1 MFTAAAVPH
10 ILKKCEVESRLLD
23 PWSAMSYARMN
34 KTILSATKFL
44 LFLGLIMPALAQSAQ
59 SGPAA
64 AASGPSFDVNVGYS
78 YMLMHVPDSGNI
90 NLNGVDG
97 GAGIDFN
104 RRWGALVDS
113 SYLRT
118 GDVFGTGHSSYVLSA
133 LAGPVFYP
141 YAHGETRISLR
152 GLVGA
157 GLVDSAVTIKGPTD
171 YLHGWVARPA
181 YGAGVGVER
190 TLFGPFAFRFNA
202 DYLRTS
208 FVNAADTLQQQNN
221 LRITGGIVFRL
232 NAPQSS
238 R

>member
-1 MFTAAAVPH
+1 MFTAAVVH
-10 ILKKCEVESRLLD
+10 NILKKREIESRPLD
-23 PWSAMSYARMN
+23 SWSAMPYVRMN
-34 KTILSATKFL
+34 KKSLSATKFL
-44 LFLGLIMPALAQSAQ
+44 LLLGLIAPALAQSAR

-78 YMLMHVPDSGNI
+78 YMLMHVPDTGNI

-104 RRWGALVDS
+104 RSWGALVDA

-118 GDVFGTGHSSYVLSA
+118 GDVFGTAHSSYVLTA
-133 LAGPVFYP
+133 FAGPVFYP

-157 GLVDSAVTIKGPTD
+157 GLVDTAVPVTGPNN
-171 YLHGWVARPA
+171 YLGGWVARPA

-190 TLFGPFAFRFNA
+190 TLFGPFAFRFNG

-208 FVNAADTLQQQNN
+208 FVNASDSLQEQNN

>member
-1 MFTAAAVPH
+1 
-10 ILKKCEVESRLLD
+10 
-23 PWSAMSYARMN
+23 MSYVRMN
-34 KTILSATKFL
+34 NKISSATKL
-44 LFLGLIMPALAQSAQ
+44 LFCLGLITPVLAQSAR

-78 YMLMHVPDSGNI
+78 YMLMHVPDGGNI

-104 RRWGALVDS
+104 RHWGALVDS
-113 SYLRT
+113 SYVRT
-118 GDVFGTGHSSYVLSA
+118 GDVFGTGRSSYVLTAS
-133 LAGPVFYP
+133 AGPVFYP
-141 YAHGETRISLR
+141 YTHGETRISLR

-157 GLVDSAVTIKGPTD
+157 GLVDSAVLVNGPTD

-181 YGAGVGVER
+181 YGGGVGVER
-190 TLFGPFAFRFNA
+190 SLFGPFAFRFNA
-202 DYLRTS
+202 DYLRTA
-208 FVNAADTLQQQNN
+208 FVNAADSLQLQNN

>member
-1 MFTAAAVPH
+1 MP
-10 ILKKCEVESRLLD
+10 
-23 PWSAMSYARMN
+23 YAPMN
-34 KTILSATKFL
+34 KKISSATKFL
-44 LFLGLIMPALAQSAQ
+44 LFLGLITPVLAQSMGSA
-59 SGPAA
+59 PPA

-78 YMLMHVPDSGNI
+78 YMLMQVPDAGNI
-90 NLNGVDG
+90 SLNGVDG

-113 SYLRT
+113 SYVRT
-118 GDVFGTGHSSYVLSA
+118 GDVFETGHSSYVLSA
-133 LAGPVFYP
+133 FAAPVFYP
-141 YAHGETRISLR
+141 YAHGETRISFR

-157 GLVDSAVTIKGPTD
+157 GLVDSAVPIKGPTD

-181 YGAGVGVER
+181 YGGGVGVEQ

-202 DYLRTS
+202 DYLRTA
-208 FVNAADTLQQQNN
+208 FVNASESLQLQNN
-221 LRITGGIVFRL
+221 MRLTGGIVFRL

>member
-1 MFTAAAVPH
+1 MPYV
-10 ILKKCEVESRLLD
+10 
-23 PWSAMSYARMN
+23 RMN
-34 KTILSATKFL
+34 RTISSTIKFL
-44 LFLGLIMPALAQSAQ
+44 FSLALIAPALAQSMH
-59 SGPAA
+59 SGPPA

-78 YMLMHVPDSGNI
+78 YMLMHVPSAGNI
-90 NLNGVDG
+90 NLSGVDG

-104 RRWGALVDS
+104 RRWGALLDS
-113 SYLRT
+113 SYVRT
-118 GDVFGTGHSSYVLSA
+118 GNVFGTGNSSYVLSA

-141 YAHGETRISLR
+141 YTHGETRISLR

-157 GLVDSAVTIKGPTD
+157 GLVDSAVPIKGPTEF
-171 YLHGWVARPA
+171 LHGWVARPA

-202 DYLRTS
+202 DYLRTA
-208 FVNAADTLQQQNN
+208 FVNASESLQLQNN
-221 LRITGGIVFRL
+221 MRITGGIVFRL

>member
-1 MFTAAAVPH
+1 
-10 ILKKCEVESRLLD
+10 
-23 PWSAMSYARMN
+23 MSYVRM
-34 KTILSATKFL
+34 KKKILSVTKSL
-44 LFLGLIMPALAQSAQ
+44 LLLGLIAPALAQSAR

-78 YMLMHVPDSGNI
+78 YMLMHVPGAGNI
-90 NLNGVDG
+90 SLNGVDG

-104 RRWGALVDS
+104 RRWGALLDA
-113 SYLRT
+113 SYLRA
-118 GDVFGTGHSSYVLSA
+118 GNAFGTGRSSYVLSA

-157 GLVDSAVTIKGPTD
+157 GLVDGAVPVTGPND

-181 YGAGVGVER
+181 YGAGGGVER

-208 FVNAADTLQQQNN
+208 FVNASDHLQEQNN

>member
-1 MFTAAAVPH
+1 MFTAAAVPN
-10 ILKKCEVESRLLD
+10 IVKKRKIESRSLD
-23 PWSAMSYARMN
+23 SWSAMSYIRMN
-34 KTILSATKFL
+34 NTISSATKL
-44 LFLGLIMPALAQSAQ
+44 LLCLGLIAPLLAQSAP

-78 YMLMHVPDSGNI
+78 YMLMHVPDGGNI

-104 RRWGALVDS
+104 RHWGALVDS
-113 SYLRT
+113 SYVRT
-118 GDVFGTGHSSYVLSA
+118 DDVFGTGRSSYVLTA

-141 YAHGETRISLR
+141 YTRGETRISLR

-157 GLVDSAVTIKGPTD
+157 GLVDSAVLVNGPTD

-181 YGAGVGVER
+181 YGGGVGVER

-202 DYLRTS
+202 DYLRTA
-208 FVNAADTLQQQNN
+208 FVNAADSLQLQNN

>member
-1 MFTAAAVPH
+1 MDSLSTTRFPRM
-10 ILKKCEVESRLLD
+10 K
-23 PWSAMSYARMN
+23 MN
-34 KTILSATKFL
+34 KRISSVIKLL
-44 LFLGLIMPALAQSAQ
+44 LFFGLITPGLAQSLQ
-59 SGPAA
+59 GGPAA

-78 YMLMHVPDSGNI
+78 YMLMQVPSAGNI
-90 NLNGVDG
+90 SLNGVDG

-104 RRWGALVDS
+104 RHWGALLDS
-113 SYLRT
+113 SYVRT

-133 LAGPVFYP
+133 LAGPVFHP

-157 GLVDSAVTIKGPTD
+157 GLVDSAVPVKGPSD

-181 YGAGVGVER
+181 YGGGVGVER
-190 TLFGPFAFRFNA
+190 TLLGPIAFRFNA
-202 DYLRTS
+202 DYLRTA
-208 FVNAADTLQQQNN
+208 FVNASESIQLQNN
-221 LRITGGIVFRL
+221 MRLTGGIVFRL

>member
-1 MFTAAAVPH
+1 
-10 ILKKCEVESRLLD
+10 
-23 PWSAMSYARMN
+23 MSYVRMN
-34 KTILSATKFL
+34 NKFSSATKFL
-44 LFLGLIMPALAQSAQ
+44 LFLALITPALAQSVR

-64 AASGPSFDVNVGYS
+64 AASGPSFDVNVGYG
-78 YMLMHVPDSGNI
+78 YMLMHVPDTGNI
-90 NLNGVDG
+90 GLNGVDG

-104 RRWGALVDS
+104 RRWGALLDA
-113 SYLRT
+113 SYLRA
-118 GDVFGTGHSSYVLSA
+118 GDAFGTGRSSYVLSA
-133 LAGPVFYP
+133 FGGPVYYP

-157 GLVDSAVTIKGPTD
+157 GLVDGAVPVTGPND

-208 FVNAADTLQQQNN
+208 FVNASSNLQEQNN